1 MTRIYTYTNGT
12 HIAVIEVGLAKDAAG
27 RTVKRAVG
35 TYAEI
40 GGGPVPDETP
50 DFDATVLAKYQRD
63 WSESQD
69 DTGPVCD
76 MLDLMGWPEYE
87 DDGSWE

>member
-1 MTRIYTYTNGT
+1 MTRIYTYTTRT

-35 TYAEI
+35 TYAVL
-40 GGGPVPDETP
+40 GCQLPDETP
-50 DFDATVLAKYQRD
+50 DFGATVIAKYERD
-63 WSESQD
+63 WAESQD

-76 MLDLMGWPEYE
+76 MLDMMGWPEYE
-87 DDGSWE
+87 D